1 MMIKYAKIENLIDKI
16 REQQTWVIKYA
27 KNENLSGKI
36 YEKKLEWWNLQNDNS
51 WVIKCAI
58 KPNHFNI
65 TFVKNILF

>member
-36 YEKKLEWWNLQNDNS
+36 YEKKLEW
-51 WVIKCAI
+51 
-58 KPNHFNI
+58 
-65 TFVKNILF
+65 